1 MPESRVVLITGAS
14 AGFGKRAAELLSA
27 RGWRVF
33 GTSRRPELA
42 EARGFDMLP
51 LDVTSEE
58 SVRACVAEVI
68 RRAGRL
74 DALVN
79 NAGQMIIAAVEEAG
93 PEQVRGLVET
103 NVLGVV
109 RMDQAVLPIMRKQG
123 GGRIVTI
130 GSIAGLIGLPFS
142 ALYCATKFALEGYV
156 AGLRSE
162 VAGFGIRVSLV
173 EPGTFKTRL
182 QEAMPPPA
190 HPMVEYEAARS
201 RAARLSLDRAERGS
215 DPAQVAALIVRIL
228 ESPRPRLRYRIG
240 PGAIAIPLALKL
252 LPDGLREKLIQRY
265 FRIGAGG

>member
-1 MPESRVVLITGAS
+1 MAEPRIALITGAS

-33 GTSRRPELA
+33 GTSRRPESA

-51 LDVTSEE
+51 LDVTSDD

-68 RRAGRL
+68 RRAGRI

-79 NAGQMIIAAVEEAG
+79 NAGRMIIAAVEEAG

-103 NVLGVV
+103 NLVGVI
-109 RMDQAVLPIMRKQG
+109 RMDQAVLPILRKQG
-123 GGRIVTI
+123 GGRIVTV

-162 VAGFGIRVSLV
+162 VAGFGIHVSLV
-173 EPGTFKTRL
+173 EPGSFKTRL
-182 QEAMPPPA
+182 QESMPPPA
-190 HPMVEYEAARS
+190 HPMPEYEAARR
-201 RAARLSLDRAERGS
+201 RAARLSLDRAERGP
-215 DPAQVAALIVRIL
+215 DPARVAALIVRIL
-228 ESPRPRLRYRIG
+228 DTARPRLRYRIG
-240 PGAIAIPLALKL
+240 PGALAIPLALKF
-252 LPDGLREKLIQRY
+252 LPDGLRERLIRRY
-265 FRIGAGG
+265 FRSHGGG